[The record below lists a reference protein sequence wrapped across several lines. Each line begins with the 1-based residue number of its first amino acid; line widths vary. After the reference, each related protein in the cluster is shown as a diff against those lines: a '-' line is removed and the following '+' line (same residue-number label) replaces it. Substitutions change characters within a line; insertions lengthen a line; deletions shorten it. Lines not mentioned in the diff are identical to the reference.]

1 MLFQKRN
8 LKRQRSKTEG
18 FYFCDMRRFRVHS
31 LDSVRKLKISS
42 GFDVSRLFHV
52 YQSDARGGILPEDQ
66 HCQNPILLTSTHLSP
81 APLLVRRCLKFA
93 ITE

>member
-8 LKRQRSKTEG
+8 LKKMRSKTEG
-18 FYFCDMRRFRVHS
+18 SCLRDMRRFGIHS
-31 LDSVRKLKISS
+31 LDSVRKLTSLS